1 MASRT
6 FVCPRIPPRGPR
18 LQAAPRR
25 ARGAGVGG
33 AEAAAAEQ
41 VSGGDMGRDRAPMGT
56 ETKGQEGPRP
66 SPILLAPHLCS
77 SSCSEPSSPHLLPT
91 QMHIHVQGTEKR
103 VKKKVL
109 VWLKHPAGLQVLL
122 VAVTARHQQELHACS
137 LPAFDKLRTPSHSC
151 TTRSRELKEKHGTQL
166 GRIKQQQP
174 CSSSPHFPP
183 SHIHAN
189 NPGPNPPRGQ
199 AAACRCANAV
209 THTSIF
215 CSLCTVPGEQS
226 CASS

>member
-1 MASRT
+1 M
-6 FVCPRIPPRGPR
+6 C
-18 LQAAPRR
+18 
-25 ARGAGVGG
+25 
-33 AEAAAAEQ
+33 AAAAEQ
-41 VSGGDMGRDRAPMGT
+41 VSGGDMGRDGAPMGT

-66 SPILLAPHLCS
+66 SPVLLAPHLCS

-137 LPAFDKLRTPSHSC
+137 LPAFDKLRTPSPSC
-151 TTRSRELKEKHGTQL
+151 TTRRRELKEKHGTQL